1 MAKPLHGRWGLN
13 LWGEQWGEA
22 YRLRLDMVRR
32 THIECLLVILLTEV
46 VNNTK
51 DFGNFVFSNHK
62 DTKYYR
68 GCCSLQDIYS
78 PSVFNTPF

>member
-1 MAKPLHGRWGLN
+1 MGLN

-22 YRLRLDMVRR
+22 YRLRLDMIRR

-51 DFGNFVFSNHK
+51 DFGNFVFSNHHK
-62 DTKYYR
+62 
-68 GCCSLQDIYS
+68 QE
-78 PSVFNTPF
+78 VFNY